1 MSGVLAYPVLAGG
14 EVWPE
19 GTARSDRGA
28 GAIPDGPWWSD
39 FDPDAKDATDD
50 APDATD
56 DAPDATDDAPD
67 APFDPAGHTIDEVLG
82 YLGLTE
88 GGQHLTA
95 DELSRVLAAEADGKA
110 RKTLLDALGAVDLT
124 TYGQPAGDAQS

>member
-19 GTARSDRGA
+19 GTARSDRGT

-39 FDPDAKDATDD
+39 FDPDAK
-50 APDATD
+50 
-56 DAPDATDDAPD
+56 DATDDAPD